1 MQVIHRFAGAIAG
14 GDAAAALTAGEA
26 INNVWH
32 GGTVIPN
39 RLGCSLCSDSSDVVM
54 AWKETRAWRA
64 SCVAAG
70 AD

>member
-26 INNVWH
+26 INNVLH

-39 RLGCSLCSDSSDVVM
+39 GLAVRCAM
-54 AWKETRAWRA
+54 T
-64 SCVAAG
+64 AAMW
-70 AD
+70 